1 MASKASTIGYV
12 AGAAPPS
19 YAPTVAAT
27 NARTA
32 ASVTSCGWVGGNA
45 RPTSDWSTGMDPNID
60 VDPPERLGRVDVE
73 DAGGDRGQR
82 VSRCIVC
89 LRSRGQNFMS
99 SMRSGSL
106 RRFFLVM

>member
-19 YAPTVAAT
+19 YSPAVAAT
-27 NARTA
+27 KSRTL
-32 ASVTSCGWVGGNA
+32 ASVTSWGCVGGNA
-45 RPTSDWSTGMDPNID
+45 RPTRDWSTGMGLNID

-73 DAGGDRGQR
+73 EAGADLGQR

-106 RRFFLVM
+106 RRFF